1 MLTKTKI
8 AMAAIVLAASA
19 ASASAQTAGGAY
31 EPTGTGQGMWTPA
44 QAHAAHARAA
54 VRPPVVHEG
63 PNTVIEAGHYLGQ
76 DPDPTV
82 RMMLERDLSWQ

>member
-8 AMAAIVLAASA
+8 AAAAILLAASA
-19 ASASAQTAGGAY
+19 MSASAQTAGGAY
-31 EPTGTGQGMWTPA
+31 EPTGNGQGMWVPSEHPA
-44 QAHAAHARAA
+44 GRARA
-54 VRPPVVHEG
+54 VVHPPVVREG

-76 DPDPTV
+76 DSDPTV